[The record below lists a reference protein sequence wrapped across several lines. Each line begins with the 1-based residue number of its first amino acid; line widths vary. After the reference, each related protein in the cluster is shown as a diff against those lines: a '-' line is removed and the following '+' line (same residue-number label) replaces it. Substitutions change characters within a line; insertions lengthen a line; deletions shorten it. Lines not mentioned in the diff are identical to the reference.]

1 METAGF
7 RTKVFAKVSQK
18 SFKITA
24 KTRSDAEHR
33 SGSSSWSL
41 QQKHNGRVNPPIMF
55 LVETAGF
62 EPATPC
68 MSSKYSNHLSYAS
81 VPLPWYS
88 TTNLG
93 KSQGFGSIFILRQR
107 NFCKYKIPPG
117 WVPNPFPLGR
127 TLSQRPRPQRYH
139 HSSRRQRREYTS
151 TFYRQAPPEQARRQE
166 ARSGSC
172 RQPQS

>member
-1 METAGF
+1 MPSPF
-7 RTKVFAKVSQK
+7 
-18 SFKITA
+18 I
-24 KTRSDAEHR
+24 
-33 SGSSSWSL
+33 
-41 QQKHNGRVNPPIMF
+41 

-93 KSQGFGSIFILRQR
+93 KSQGFGSIFILRPR

-117 WVPNPFPLGR
+117 WVPSLFPLEQ
-127 TLSQRPRPQRYH
+127 TSSQRPRLRRYR

-151 TFYRQAPPEQARRQE
+151 TFYRQAHREQARRQE

-172 RQPQS
+172 RQPQSSRFSFCSLQNRG